1 MATPDAAMRARFVRR
16 APPAPVKEA
25 REDPG
30 RDWQQTLCFA
40 GLFASAMLFL
50 FFAAKCNAKLIVIM
64 TVPQIRA
71 WFINRNLPMR
81 VRLRGTLL
89 HFVAVLVTYPL
100 SIGRGD
106 FFGDFF
112 GFLFAYVYYTE
123 KLSSYTPP
131 PRPKNTDH

>member
-50 FFAAKCNAKLIVIM
+50 FFAAKYNAKLIVIM

-89 HFVAVLVTYPL
+89 HFVAVLVTYAHP
-100 SIGRGD
+100 RGGG
-106 FFGDFF
+106 FFYCSVFF
-112 GFLFAYVYYTE
+112 YKYCTE
-123 KLSSYTPP
+123 NFWSYTPP